1 MPLNFDFCD
10 FRDKRAWLSV
20 KETFDSPQHLLT
32 DNCGLAYLRI
42 NIFRVAVKS
51 PAVNV

>member
-1 MPLNFDFCD
+1 MQ
-10 FRDKRAWLSV
+10 ALSARFS
-20 KETFDSPQHLLT
+20 TLT
-32 DNCGLAYLRI
+32 DAILLVGGVFLLGCFPDSIQITRAYLRI